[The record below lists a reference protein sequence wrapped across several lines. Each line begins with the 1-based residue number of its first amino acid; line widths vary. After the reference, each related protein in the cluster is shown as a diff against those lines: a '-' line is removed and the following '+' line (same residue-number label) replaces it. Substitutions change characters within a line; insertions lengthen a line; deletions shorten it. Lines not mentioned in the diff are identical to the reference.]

1 MAGLSDAV
9 MDCRADSVRCAAHP
23 STRPLDGFDQPFL
36 YCAMSCRLSRF
47 LSLGVVAMLLV
58 AASVGCSKK
67 EARYPADYQR
77 YQRIDKAVEA
87 LVKAYVKKDA
97 SAFHA
102 LLLPSNRIDKM
113 EVGANKDFDTFK
125 DIALD
130 LAIERIVIDGDQID
144 VFVHWHGLWK
154 REPDDT
160 EQRERG
166 HGMLRWMGV
175 QSILLAG
182 IDGDIPFGISLR
194 QKDSTAPPSAPSR

>member
-1 MAGLSDAV
+1 
-9 MDCRADSVRCAAHP
+9 
-23 STRPLDGFDQPFL
+23 
-36 YCAMSCRLSRF
+36 MSRRLSLTR
-47 LSLGVVAMLLV
+47 SLGLVAMLLV
-58 AASVGCSKK
+58 AVSVGCSAK
-67 EARYPADYQR
+67 EARYPADYAR

-87 LVKAYVKKDA
+87 LSKAYVKKDA

-102 LLLPSNRIDKM
+102 LLLPSDRTDKM
-113 EVGANKDFDTFK
+113 EAWAIKDFDTFQ
-125 DIALD
+125 DITLD

-154 REPDDT
+154 REQEET

-182 IDGDIPFGISLR
+182 YDGDIPFGISLR
-194 QKDSTAPPSAPSR
+194 HKDSSAPSSVPSR